1 MKDKLNVWYLVN
13 YVLESALVLSLI
25 TVLVHKKR
33 GTEYKFVYV
42 VASLMLVQQVADIT
56 SQIITDY
63 NNPCS

>member
-1 MKDKLNVWYLVN
+1 MN

-25 TVLVHKKR
+25 TVLVHNKR